1 MPWWLDDFLKAAK
14 HQITILCFLPSWAR
28 SSVSISFFPHKLLSA
43 HDFCSIQYFACFSH
57 LELWHYQ
64 GCYLPRIC
72 NPESLLCART
82 LEKLRQPGSVDVVG
96 KKRQSVEAHL
106 SRMKVWMIAFQIG
119 MPPVGASTSSL
130 SPLDVD
136 FTHLCP
142 TKKQNVKEATSPHVL
157 LVFTYALARHWALGF
172 A

>member
-1 MPWWLDDFLKAAK
+1 MISWRQQNTKSQFFASCHHGPGLQFL
-14 HQITILCFLPSWAR
+14 FLFSPTNCCQ
-28 SSVSISFFPHKLLSA
+28 

-142 TKKQNVKEATSPHVL
+142 TKRQNVKEATSPHVL